1 MQKHD
6 TALCNRKVQANH
18 TALFGKS
25 FVSMSVPSVAE
36 ERQIKL
42 YTSTTRQYFENT
54 MKTDNF
60 SLQRITK
67 YIRTLTLS
75 GFILLNPII

>member
-1 MQKHD
+1 MHD
-6 TALCNRKVQANH
+6 AALCHRKVQANH

-42 YTSTTRQYFENT
+42 YTSNTRQYFENT
-54 MKTDNF
+54 MRIDNF
-60 SLQRITK
+60 LLHRITK
-67 YIRTLTLS
+67 YIQH
-75 GFILLNPII
+75 